1 VGVAS
6 VQEVEQA
13 LQSLADRLAAVD
25 PAVRSRYVVPRTLA
39 CRVPDLDVVFL
50 ATLNDDGL
58 DELRCADDGDDERAQ
73 VRMAA
78 RSDDLLALC
87 DGQLSPPVAWATG
100 RLKVQASPLDL
111 LKLRALL

>member
-6 VQEVEQA
+6 VQECEQA

-25 PAVRSRYVVPRTLA
+25 PEVRERYVVPRTLA

-50 ATLNDDGL
+50 ATLNDEGIE
-58 DELRCADDGDDERAQ
+58 ELRCSSGNDGNRAQ
-73 VRMAA
+73 VRLSTS
-78 RSDDLLALC
+78 SDDLLALVE
-87 DGQLSPPVAWATG
+87 GELSAPVAWATG